1 MITLDGSMGEGG
13 GQVLRSSL
21 TLSMITGRPFR
32 IGNIRANRPRPG
44 LMRQHLAAVRAAA
57 AVCDAAVSHAEVG
70 STSLEFTPRDIRGGI
85 YEFSIGTAGSA
96 TLVLQTLI
104 PALLYADVPSV
115 VTVSGG
121 THNPKAPPA
130 QFLQRAYRRVL
141 EKMGAHIDIE
151 LERFGFYP
159 AGGGELCAAVWP
171 CAALRQLE
179 LMSPG
184 ALRDSCAEAWVARLP
199 LSVAHRELDCIG
211 KTIGWPVSQ
220 LHAHS
225 LSSADG
231 PGNAVLITLEGEHVT
246 EVFSG
251 VGEKSVRAEA
261 IAGNALTAAQR
272 YLASGAAVG
281 EHLGDQLMLP
291 MALAGGGHYT
301 LDHVSAHA
309 ITNAEVIAHFLPV
322 TITFEQGER
331 YSTCSVRRN
340 TAP

>member
-1 MITLDGSMGEGG
+1 MITLDGSTGEGG
-13 GQVLRSSL
+13 GQILRSAL
-21 TLSMITGRPFR
+21 TLSMITGQPFR
-32 IGNIRANRPRPG
+32 IDHIRANRPRPG

-57 AVCDAAVSHAEVG
+57 AVCDAVVSHAEVG

-141 EKMGAHIDIE
+141 EQMGAHVDIE
-151 LERFGFYP
+151 IERFGFYP
-159 AGGGELCAAVWP
+159 AGGGEICAAVWP
-171 CAALRQLE
+171 CTGLRKIE

-184 ALRDSCAEAWVARLP
+184 ALQDSYAEAWVARLP

-211 KTIGWPVSQ
+211 KALGWPAAQ
-220 LHAHS
+220 LHAHG
-225 LSSADG
+225 LPGAQG
-231 PGNAVLITLEGEHVT
+231 PGNAVLITLESAQAT

-261 IAGNALTAAQR
+261 IAGNALLEAQR

-291 MALAGGGHYT
+291 MALAGGGRYT
-301 LDHVSAHA
+301 LDHVSQHA

-322 TITFEQGER
+322 TITLEQGEH
-331 YSTCSVRRN
+331 YSTCAVRTN